1 MKAAHAIL
9 FSAAWQESG
18 VLRVLCEGWD
28 QRRSFE
34 SAALLQINRQLISA
48 DPTLR
53 KKSEGWGT
61 RPPEE
66 TPSPRRL
73 QTHLAFSDRANIRLF
88 MRTPDIVLGIFQFV
102 VLLLAL
108 SLHESAHGWMASR
121 LGDQTARMLGRI
133 TLNPLKHID
142 PVGTVM
148 LPLVALVTHIPLIGW
163 AKPTPVN
170 GRNFKH
176 FVRDDILTTLA
187 GPVSNVIGSVL
198 SLLVLIIIAKT
209 SPVGLASVRSVALRG
224 YSSLDPDLMAA
235 SPVAYPLTLIFY
247 FGMLLNLFLAAFN
260 LLPLPPLDGSHIFR
274 HMLPY
279 RWLPVYDRLG
289 ILSLFLMLFFG
300 GGVTFAMINP
310 VLGFFRVLLL
320 SIG

>member
-1 MKAAHAIL
+1 M
-9 FSAAWQESG
+9 G
-18 VLRVLCEGWD
+18 
-28 QRRSFE
+28 
-34 SAALLQINRQLISA
+34 
-48 DPTLR
+48 
-53 KKSEGWGT
+53 
-61 RPPEE
+61 
-66 TPSPRRL
+66 
-73 QTHLAFSDRANIRLF
+73 
-88 MRTPDIVLGIFQFV
+88 TPDIVLGIFEFV
-102 VLLLAL
+102 VLLFAL

-142 PVGTVM
+142 PVGTIM
-148 LPLVALVTHIPLIGW
+148 LPLVALVTRIPVIGW

-170 GRNFKH
+170 SRNFKH

-187 GPVSNVIGSVL
+187 GPVSNVIASVL
-198 SLLVLIIIAKT
+198 SLVVLIVLAKT
-209 SPVGLASVRSVALRG
+209 SPVGLASVRSVAMRG
-224 YSSLDPDLMAA
+224 IAGPDPQLMAV
-235 SPVAYPLTLIFY
+235 SPITYPLVLIFY
-247 FGMLLNLFLAAFN
+247 FSMLLNLFLAAFN

-300 GGVTFAMINP
+300 GGVTMAMINP

-320 SIG
+320 SI

>member
-1 MKAAHAIL
+1 
-9 FSAAWQESG
+9 
-18 VLRVLCEGWD
+18 
-28 QRRSFE
+28 
-34 SAALLQINRQLISA
+34 
-48 DPTLR
+48 
-53 KKSEGWGT
+53 
-61 RPPEE
+61 
-66 TPSPRRL
+66 
-73 QTHLAFSDRANIRLF
+73 

-102 VLLLAL
+102 VLLFAL

-133 TLNPLKHID
+133 TLNPIKHID
-142 PVGTVM
+142 PVGTIM

-170 GRNFKH
+170 TRNFKNL
-176 FVRDDILTTLA
+176 VRDDILTTLA
-187 GPVSNVIGSVL
+187 GPVSNVIGSVV
-198 SLLVLIIIAKT
+198 SLLVLIIIDKT
-209 SPVGLASVRSVALRG
+209 SPIGTACVRAVALGG
-224 YSSLDPDLMAA
+224 YSRLDPQLMAT
-235 SPVAYPLTLIFY
+235 SPVAYPLAMIFY

-300 GGVTFAMINP
+300 GGVTFAIINP
-310 VLGFFRVLLL
+310 VLAFFRVLLL
-320 SIG
+320 SI